1 MNLINLVKFCITLC
15 CCWTAVSSEKTVY
28 EEISTN
34 PDLSKFKEM
43 VNKDPVMK
51 VYLEHKTAT
60 VFAPTNEA
68 ITKLEA
74 KNLRQEIR
82 DKIASF
88 HVVGLLVKQDLFPYS
103 VSSSLQEAAP
113 LYLSY
118 KEHRPHTNVH
128 EYYQQQQRKDYYV
141 NNAKILSERSFRTKS
156 GNDEQLLYT
165 IDEALEPYIPT
176 TPLPPFALDLIRQP
190 SIYGIDE
197 SWGPFY
203 SKISSARQEAIFE
216 KQGNHTFFVPIGD
229 LSRPGDVFDRYVV
242 LGHVIPNNVL
252 FLNVMGKDNYH
263 SAAYDGTVAVELSL
277 INRTMRINP
286 EQRYY
291 IQSNTIRTDP
301 KHNKGV
307 VMSRILRP
315 NIPVK
320 NGVIHLIEKPLMII
334 DTSITDFLNQESES
348 RLSIFNQLVNRVPEV
363 RAEIGRLDQK
373 TVLAPTDTAFT
384 NLNEGDD
391 NKVDYLM
398 KNVNELTQLLRLH
411 MVLQSVSTDDIRSG
425 AKPEVLSSDGQRS
438 LYFRV
443 VGAEI
448 TPRLTVEGGGVNATA
463 IQADIGA
470 TNGIIHIIDR
480 VLGMPFQNIYD
491 KLRTDPQLSFSY
503 ELGRMGNQNWN
514 DQLMREDRRFTYFVP
529 SNEAW
534 EEFKRENPSEYKQ
547 LSEKLHP
554 QQTRQILDR
563 HLVVNQQISSNQLE
577 TNFDTI
583 HTVKGM
589 LRVAKGSF
597 GLGNL
602 YIEWEGKRAR
612 IVRPDV
618 QAINGVI
625 HVIDQV
631 LMKKRDLST
640 TSSSTLPIL
649 NTTLIIIFI
658 IIAKLY

>member
-15 CCWTAVSSEKTVY
+15 CCWTAVIGFSEKTVY
-28 EEISTN
+28 DEISTDPN
-34 PDLSKFKEM
+34 LSKFKEM
-43 VNKDPVMK
+43 VDRDPVMK

-60 VFAPTNEA
+60 VFAPTNDA

-74 KNLRQEIR
+74 KNLREEVR
-82 DKIASF
+82 NKIASF
-88 HVVGLLVKQDLFPYS
+88 HVVGLLVKQELFPHS

-113 LYLSY
+113 LYLSF
-118 KEHRPHTNVH
+118 KEHRPLTH
-128 EYYQQQQRKDYYV
+128 EYHQQQQRRDYYV
-141 NNAKILSERSFRTKS
+141 NNAKILGHRYFKTKTGS
-156 GNDEQLLYT
+156 DKQLLYT
-165 IDEALEPYIPT
+165 IDEALEPYIPS
-176 TPLPPFALDLIRQP
+176 TPFPPSALDLIRQP
-190 SIYGIDE
+190 SIYGIDD
-197 SWGPFY
+197 SLGSFS
-203 SKISSARQEAIFE
+203 SKISSALQEAVF
-216 KQGNHTFFVPIGD
+216 QNQRNHTFFVPVGD

-242 LGHVIPNNVL
+242 LGHVIPNNTL
-252 FLNVMGKDNYH
+252 FLNVLGKDNYR
-263 SAAYDGTVAVELSL
+263 SAAYDNTVAVELSL
-277 INRTMRINP
+277 INRTMRINS
-286 EQRYY
+286 EQTYY

-307 VMSRILRP
+307 VMSRIIRP
-315 NIPVK
+315 NIPVR

-334 DTSITDFLNQESES
+334 DTSITDFLNQESGG
-348 RLSIFNQLVNRVPEV
+348 RLSIFNQLLDLVPEV

-373 TVLAPTDTAFT
+373 TILAPTNTAFT

-391 NKVDYLM
+391 NKVEYL
-398 KNVNELTQLLRLH
+398 KSNLNELTQLLRLH
-411 MVLQSVSTDDIRSG
+411 MVSQSVSSDDIRSG

-443 VGAEI
+443 VGAE
-448 TPRLTVEGGGVNATA
+448 PNSRLTVEGGGVNATA
-463 IQADIGA
+463 VQADIGA

-491 KLRTDPQLSFSY
+491 KLKSDPQLSFSY
-503 ELGRMGNQNWN
+503 ELGKMVPRDWN
-514 DQLMREDRRFTYFVP
+514 EQLKREDQRFTYFVP
-529 SNEAW
+529 SNTAW

-547 LSEKLHP
+547 LNEKLHP

-563 HLVVNQQISSNQLE
+563 HLVVNQQLSSSQLE
-577 TNFDTI
+577 TNTDSV
-583 HTVKGM
+583 HTVRGV

-597 GLGNL
+597 GLGNI